1 MFVEAMAGKED
12 QTLATTYQSDQGE
25 TEDEEVKRNCI
36 MGESGMRDSDFF
48 DSDSE
53 MEDEE
58 EETEDCINHEEKET
72 GDGDSEEDRIADL
85 VKFVSVGSQI
95 LKPKGVVLYRPT
107 PIAPT
112 LPLLAEMPDE
122 NNETL
127 KSPKAK
133 R

>member
-1 MFVEAMAGKED
+1 MAGTED
-12 QTLATTYQSDQGE
+12 QTLARSYQSDQEE

-48 DSDSE
+48 DSESE
-53 MEDEE
+53 TEE
-58 EETEDCINHEEKET
+58 EEPEGHINDENKERL
-72 GDGDSEEDRIADL
+72 DGESNEDRIIDL

-107 PIAPT
+107 PI
-112 LPLLAEMPDE
+112 LPSLLLHTEKPDGQD
-122 NNETL
+122 ETFERL
-127 KSPKAK
+127 NGK